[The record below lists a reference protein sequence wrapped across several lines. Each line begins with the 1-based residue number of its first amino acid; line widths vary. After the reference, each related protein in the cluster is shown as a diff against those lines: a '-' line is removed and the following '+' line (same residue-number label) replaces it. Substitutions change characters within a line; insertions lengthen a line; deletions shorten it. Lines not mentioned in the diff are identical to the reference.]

1 MFSLYGAAKHSLRA
15 SKYGV
20 CRQ

>member
-1 MFSLYGAAKHSLRA
+1 MFSLFGAAKHSLRA

>member
-1 MFSLYGAAKHSLRA
+1 LCFKNTISKA

-20 CRQ
+20 CR